1 MQLNVYSIEPI
12 SQKSVEKIETILG
25 CHYCYVDR
33 NSFLDRTD
41 IHDDV
46 KILICRDRDAVSEII
61 DCCRNL
67 TFLFIVST
75 GVEKLPFLKLIK
87 RNILVANTGGI
98 NAPIMS
104 EYAMAYILSQSARVC
119 ENLRNQLNV
128 FWKKY
133 QCVDSLANQKLLIVG
148 AGKTGQ
154 LLAHKAKA
162 FEMKVVGIK
171 KHVSKLKDFDEVDS
185 LGNIDRHLNDADF
198 VVLTIP
204 LTPET
209 KGLFDYDRLKKMKKT
224 SVLINIS
231 RSRIVCQNDLIQAL
245 DEGVIGCAVLDV
257 FDEEPLPT
265 NNKMWQM
272 DNLIITPHS
281 SGRLTDFMDKAML
294 YFIDNMKAFANKE
307 PLPNK
312 VDLNAGY

>member
-1 MQLNVYSIEPI
+1 MQQIIFSIEPI
-12 SQKSVEKIETILG
+12 SQKSVEKIETILE
-25 CHYCYVDR
+25 CRYCYVDR
-33 NSFLDRTD
+33 KTFLERTD
-41 IHDDV
+41 IHNDV
-46 KILICRDRDAVSEII
+46 QILICRDRDAVSEII

-67 TFLFIVST
+67 AFLFIVST
-75 GVEKLPFLKLIK
+75 GVEKLPFEKLIQ
-87 RNILVANTGGI
+87 RNILVTNTGGI

-119 ENLRNQLNV
+119 ENLRNQLNG

-133 QCVDSLANQKLLIVG
+133 QCVDSLENQKLLIVG
-148 AGKTGQ
+148 AGRTGQ

-162 FEMKVVGIK
+162 FGMNVVGIK
-171 KHVSKLKDFDEVDS
+171 KHISKLKDFDHIDS
-185 LGNIDRHLNDADF
+185 LDNIDTHLNDADF

-209 KGLFDYDRLKKMKKT
+209 KGLFDYERLKKMKKT

-231 RSRIVCQNDLIQAL
+231 RSRIVSQNDLIKAL
-245 DEGVIGCAVLDV
+245 DEGIIGCAVLDV

-265 NNKMWQM
+265 NSKMWQM

-307 PLPNK
+307 PLPNR